1 MMNTLIGARMLW
13 ANFREAGH
21 AYRHKSNCT
30 ANSITMIVSGE
41 AEYTINGIVYNM
53 IPGKLSL
60 LSNND
65 TIAIIS
71 ASKTPFSFYVLNF
84 NLYDWEGK
92 SVTLKE
98 LDFPPVA
105 AVKNGKTII
114 SAIHELME
122 MYRSISPQKIATS
135 SAKTVTL
142 IHKIKTELSKHSLLK
157 DLSDKKMPSAIA
169 RAVEHIYTN
178 LNHRIMLDDLA
189 KAACLD
195 ASYFNRLFKT
205 ATGESPMEF
214 IRRLKI
220 ERSKTVLTNSD
231 LSIQQVSE
239 IFGFES
245 QAHYSRQ
252 FKTYSGV
259 SPTSYLRKIRG

>member
-21 AYRHKSNCT
+21 AYRHKSSCT

-41 AEYTINGIVYNM
+41 AEYTINGVAYKM
-53 IPGKLSL
+53 TPGKLSL
-60 LSNND
+60 LSDKD

-71 ASKTPFSFYVLNF
+71 ASKTPFAFYVLNF

-92 SVTLKE
+92 STTLKE
-98 LDFPPVA
+98 LDFPPIA
-105 AVKNGKTII
+105 AVKDGKTVIA
-114 SAIHELME
+114 AINELINIF
-122 MYRSISPQKIATS
+122 RSNSPQKIATS
-135 SAKTVTL
+135 SAKTVAL
-142 IHKIKTELSKHSLLK
+142 INKIKTELSKQSLLK
-157 DLSDKKMPSAIA
+157 DLSDKKMPTSIA
-169 RAVEHIYTN
+169 RAVEYIYTN

-189 KAACLD
+189 RAACLD

-239 IFGFES
+239 MFGFES

-259 SPTSYLRKIRG
+259 SPTNYLRKIRG